1 MRLAVDAGGGEQR
14 RADASRSAG
23 TGSVRRC
30 LPLVYLLGGRA
41 GCQDG
46 CAIRR
51 CVERYLVSI
60 CRTSSA
66 CVAVARCERTTGTT
80 VTVTWSRPS
89 PSRARRASVH
99 SSTREAGTSWC
110 GRRRSKAVTGP
121 RTSQCPCSVLA
132 EATAV
137 TEHGERPDVA
147 GGAFQRSVRRRIR
160 GVEEDPRSYDGPLWS
175 RP

>member
-1 MRLAVDAGGGEQR
+1 MRLAVDAGGGEHDVQMP
-14 RADASRSAG
+14 RAELEQVRYGVACHWCTSLVDELAAR
-23 TGSVRRC
+23 TGALFV
-30 LPLVYLLGGRA
+30 G
-41 GCQDG
+41 
-46 CAIRR
+46 
-51 CVERYLVSI
+51 VERYLVSI

-66 CVAVARCERTTGTT
+66 CVAVARGERTTGTT
-80 VTVTWSRPS
+80 VTVTWSQPS